1 MTGATMLSDPQME
14 AGVSPVPEQVAPE
27 TTPETGGVPD
37 HVVKHVL
44 HGTAAL
50 GLGITIERGM
60 GFVANVLAARF
71 GGSATF
77 GAYSLAITTA
87 NNIST
92 YAAGGIGSTAARFS
106 GKYGYGTASY
116 GTLARV
122 LAIVSVVSA
131 LVAAGGLWLGAVP
144 LSHLLHKESLTG
156 LLQWAAISAAGIIVL
171 ECARGFFVGQRRLA
185 ALVLLSLMVGVGML
199 VLVPLA
205 AHARNPVRMIVTQ
218 GLITMTAVL
227 ACLLLARP
235 LGLLGT
241 YAGPRVALGPM
252 LREVWSF
259 GFVQLAG
266 LIGVNLAGWWLTT
279 LIARADT
286 TLVQMGFF
294 AIASQLRNIVAL
306 VPSLLTEG
314 SYASMADPDGRSR
327 TPQHLM
333 ALCGFAST
341 VASLVLAAVGI
352 VIVPWMLKT
361 VYGRAYGA
369 AGLVTSLG
377 LAVAITHM
385 GNAPAAARL
394 SIVSIKAAGV
404 INTVWAVFVAGAATL
419 FLLHGGSAAG
429 GMGIYLGAHVLSA
442 GLVMTVLAWRDRLP
456 EGTVAV
462 FLLGVGS
469 SLGLAGLAYL
479 RASRGELAGAATGAM
494 VVLVAVAGGALML
507 LGGRRGWLP
516 DRVVVGRGLRS
527 VRGMFLGGGR

>member
-1 MTGATMLSDPQME
+1 MSIDLLSDLQVEGGEPALAIPVPAAQ
-14 AGVSPVPEQVAPE
+14 AGVP
-27 TTPETGGVPD
+27 G

-50 GLGITIERGM
+50 GLGITIERGL
-60 GFVANVLAARF
+60 GFAANVLAARF
-71 GGSATF
+71 GGGATF

-106 GKYGYGTASY
+106 GKYPYGTASY

-131 LVAAGGLWLGAVP
+131 VVAAVGLWLGAAP
-144 LSHLLHKESLTG
+144 LSHLLQKESLVG
-156 LLQWAAISAAGIIVL
+156 LLRWAAVSAAGIVVL

-185 ALVLLSLMVGVGML
+185 ALVLLSVLVGVGML
-199 VLVPLA
+199 VLVPAA
-205 AHARNPVRMIVTQ
+205 AHAKNPVRMIVTQ
-218 GLITMTAVL
+218 GLITTSAV
-227 ACLLLARP
+227 AVCLLLARP
-235 LGLLGT
+235 LGLVGPKL
-241 YAGPRVALGPM
+241 PRVALGPM

-266 LIGVNLAGWWLTT
+266 LVGVNLAGWWLTT

-306 VPSLLTEG
+306 APSLLTEG
-314 SYASMADPDGRSR
+314 SYASMADPDGQSR

-333 ALCGFAST
+333 AVCGFAST
-341 VASLVLAAVGI
+341 AASLVLAAAGI
-352 VIVPWMLKT
+352 VIVPWMLKAM
-361 VYGRAYGA
+361 YGRAYGA

-394 SIVSIKAAGV
+394 SIVSIKAAGI

-429 GMGIYLGAHVLSA
+429 GMAIYLAAHVLSA
-442 GLVMTVLAWRDRLP
+442 GLVMGVLGRRDRLP
-456 EGTVAV
+456 DGTLGV
-462 FLLGVGS
+462 FLIGVGS
-469 SLGLAGLAYL
+469 SIALAALAYV
-479 RASRGELAGAATGAM
+479 RASHAELAGEATAGM
-494 VVLVAVAGGALML
+494 IGLLAVGGAALYV
-507 LGGRRGWLP
+507 LGGQHGWLP
-516 DRVVVGRGLRS
+516 NRAVMVRGVRS
-527 VRGMFLGGGR
+527 VRSMLGRGR